1 MIIDRRKRYSM
12 SEILTLKISGLGTL
26 PQVKQAVMRGSLK
39 ADVLGSGRASRFY
52 ILGSD
57 LIKFSKKN

>member
-1 MIIDRRKRYSM
+1 M